1 MSTQTTQVGWAQDLF
16 LPRAVVRAI
25 FLLPLAIYLG
35 AHALLLADPYL
46 FWSLTRKAHWFGAT
60 HVVQDTG
67 DLTPE
72 EREHFEKNAY
82 RYCESWG
89 PNHVAKIAVEM
100 VTAAVAFQIFRHA
113 RRRGRKGLAA
123 LYLVVAIGAAV
134 VAAEESRWGETFG
147 LRLFPEDFA
156 KQVKRTNLQAEMT
169 LHNQPRAQK
178 LIKDAMTAL
187 ALYGFLASIIVARW
201 RREWLRE
208 RAFYFFIAHPVLAP
222 GFAVVLLYNLERTLH
237 KWITGE
243 RMPPTW
249 TALQEPAE
257 LVAVMTLL
265 FFCWFVLRAVKR
277 WPLPDHAG

>member
-1 MSTQTTQVGWAQDLF
+1 VSTPTPRARWTEELG
-16 LPRAVVRAI
+16 LPRAAVRAI
-25 FLLPLAIYLG
+25 FLLPLVIYLG
-35 AHALLLADPYL
+35 AHLLLLADPYL
-46 FWSLTRKAHWFGAT
+46 FWSLTRKAHWFGSAQ
-60 HVVQDTG
+60 VVEDTS

-89 PNHVAKIAVEM
+89 PNHVAKIGVELA
-100 VTAAVAFQIFRHA
+100 AAVIAFQIFRQA
-113 RRRGRKGLAA
+113 RRRGRKSLAT
-123 LYLVVAIGAAV
+123 LYLIVAIGAAV
-134 VAAEESRWGETFG
+134 VAAEEARWGETFG

-156 KQVKRTNLQAEMT
+156 KEIKRTNLQAEMT

-178 LIKDAMTAL
+178 LIKDAMMVL
-187 ALYGFLASIIVARW
+187 ALYGLLASVIVARW

-208 RAFYFFIAHPVLAP
+208 RAFYLFIAHPVLTP

-237 KWITGE
+237 KLFTGE

-265 FFCWFVLRAVKR
+265 LFCWLVLRTVKR